1 VGKVDKYKRL
11 RELQNKLLGIE
22 LDLDLIEQD
31 IENIDSDINYLIL
44 MEEETIYNINIL
56 KQDKI
61 VADIKAYRLAWIKL
75 VNIRTKISELR
86 SKRSQLGIKLDNR
99 VNAKDFYDR
108 EWDKMH
114 REMED
119 EKVILLFKKESKRGG
134 R

>member
-86 SKRSQLGIKLDNR
+86 SKRSQLGIKLNNR

-119 EKVILLFKKESKRGG
+119 EKVILLFKKESKRGD

>member
-86 SKRSQLGIKLDNR
+86 SKRSQLGIKLNNR